1 MTFSRSLICLSLYS
15 WCVGNTDYQF
25 DRIWNHPNNTG
36 YSWSNKGN
44 ENPSRYAYD
53 LVNWSGKAHPNHG
66 CHHPLGLSPNHGCHH
81 SLGLSPGLHKR
92 NKVENKMRT
101 HSTLLPDCG
110 HNMMS
115 CLHLLPPWLPYC
127 NRLHHDLWTR
137 IIHGS
142 WKSLCQGSL
151 SQQLEKQ
158 LKQLLTER
166 GKITQSIK

>member
-1 MTFSRSLICLSLYS
+1 MTFSRSLMCLSLYS

-44 ENPSRYAYD
+44 ENPSRHAYD

-92 NKVENKMRT
+92 NKVEHENSQ
-101 HSTLLPDCG
+101 HSASWLWTQHDQL
-110 HNMMS
+110 S
-115 CLHLLPPWLPYC
+115 PPPATMAPYY
-127 NRLHHDLWTR
+127 NSLHHDLWTR

-142 WKSLCQGSL
+142 WKLRRQGSL
-151 SQQLEKQ
+151 SQPLEKQ
-158 LKQLLTER
+158 LNQLLTEC

>member
-1 MTFSRSLICLSLYS
+1 MTFSRSLMCLSLYS

-36 YSWSNKGN
+36 YSWNNKGN
-44 ENPSRYAYD
+44 ENPSRHAYD

-92 NKVENKMRT
+92 NKVEHENSQHSASRLWT
-101 HSTLLPDCG
+101 HDQLS
-110 HNMMS
+110 
-115 CLHLLPPWLPYC
+115 PPATMLPYH
-127 NRLHHDLWTR
+127 NRLHHDLWIR

-151 SQQLEKQ
+151 SQPLERQ